1 MKNLLPKT
9 LIALLAV
16 FFTAQAQA
24 APPTLYGNLI
34 YTGSWGAEDATK
46 AGIYSF
52 AADASGDVSPEY
64 IPEGTNIYGNGG
76 AVYVDGKY
84 YVLTHVP
91 NTGSIQKNTLY
102 VYDISDWSLLE
113 QKDAPLT
120 TSANDLTYCPVD
132 NKVYGTFMNSSASG
146 YVFGTLN
153 LADGSVDVVKA
164 LDIQDELGPMP
175 ILALAADTAGDIYG
189 VGADGNLYRFDRTTG
204 DYTLIGATGFIP
216 ARWNQS
222 ATFDFTTKEMYWAAC
237 NADRSALFK
246 IDLATGHATSLRE
259 FTDDEEFVGL
269 YSTSSVAD
277 LNGPQA
283 VTDLT
288 VDLDGAALAGT
299 ISFTLPSLTIAGN
312 DIQGDID
319 YTVEDNGAVMFRDTG
334 TRGSSVTRDIS
345 LTEGLHRLVVYAS
358 TAAGKGASARITVFA
373 GNDTPAMPTGLSV
386 QKDGDA
392 VNIAWNAVTTG
403 ANKGYVDPS
412 AVTYTVTRT
421 PGDVIVAEGLA
432 ATSYTDT
439 QLPVSLAEY
448 TYRVHAVCAGKKGV
462 DAVSESITLGSVM
475 EAPFSLDLT
484 KENEFKF
491 FSTEDANRDSKT
503 WVWSVNGAVCNYSNI
518 QSSDDWL
525 ISPFINLKAGFQYT
539 ITLEMRAG
547 NSRYAETYEIMA
559 GLSKDIADLT
569 IPVLEDGAMTNNT
582 RHPET
587 VIFTPE
593 TDGAYC
599 FGIHCTSPK
608 RQYNLYVYTFSIA
621 EPVSLK
627 APVASS
633 EVSATAGAE
642 GALQATIKAMSPAK
656 AVDGSDLTS
665 LERAEVTNLTTGKT
679 VDTVTSPAV
688 GSEISVTDNEAAN
701 GFNEYSVVFYNAAG
715 KGYAAT
721 TKVYVGEDTPIP
733 VTDVALRQEN
743 DAAILTWTAPTQGV
757 NGGYINTAGL
767 RYRVALA
774 SNNADVATDISE
786 CTYVDKNQDAA
797 TQHTLQYTVYAFN
810 NTGESKGYNSN
821 MLIFGNAYDA
831 PFAESFPG
839 GKTSMNPW
847 ITVKGNDGGYPEWTA
862 STKSMLDTTDPSQDG
877 DLGWMKY
884 SSKGTITLQSPII
897 DIASLGEPQL
907 KFWYKAAEDTGD
919 AVSLQVLLSTD
930 RGLTWIP
937 ATSLDVSST
946 EWKIDKISLAS
957 VKGCKN
963 LQIAFKASCMVYQDM
978 YLDNITVADTY
989 DYDLGIVSLTG
1000 PTTPVAGTTGKY
1012 AVKISNNGT
1021 AAAAT
1026 YTVEIYGNDRL
1037 LTSVP
1042 GHEIAPDGIYV
1053 AEIDVTVPVNFT
1065 RTTLTA
1071 KINCADDKYAA
1082 NNEATL
1088 DITATTPRLPVIET
1102 LAGTSGVAGVTLNWE
1117 RPATERNPSAITD
1130 DLESL
1135 TAWDF
1140 GGVTAGSPSG
1150 TIGDYNIYDG
1160 DGTATVVASSYMKQP
1175 NGGNPM
1181 AFQVN
1186 KNGNP
1191 YPDVDLNT
1199 FSINSHSG
1207 NHSLMAWGAVEG
1219 ASSDW
1224 LILPELFPGE
1234 TTISF
1239 WAHATPMGYGSSPA
1253 EKLEVLYSATGN
1265 DIADFTSFIKDVDV
1279 PSGFTSDPEKG
1290 FHFFEYTLPSDAKYA
1305 AVRVSLSTT
1314 ANKSVVIDDIRYTAA
1329 SSPKEKL
1336 EISGYNVYRD
1346 GVLIGTTDTESYTDQ
1361 TGEGHHVYNV
1371 TTRYDKGESPFSNDV
1386 DVEMSGIED
1395 VTVETGSGT
1404 LRYYNLQG
1412 IEVKNPARGTVYIVV
1427 SADGTTTKR
1436 IVR

>member
-1 MKNLLPKT
+1 MKRMLSKT
-9 LIALLAV
+9 LIVFWAV
-16 FFTAQAQA
+16 FIA
-24 APPTLYGNLI
+24 ALAHAAPPPTLYGNLI

-52 AADASGDVSPEY
+52 PAAESGDVFPEFV
-64 IPEGTNIYGNGG
+64 PEGTNIYGNGG

-84 YVLTHVP
+84 YVLTHEP
-91 NTGSIQKNTLY
+91 NTGSIRKNTLY
-102 VYDISDWSLLE
+102 VYDTSDWSLLE
-113 QKDAPLT
+113 QKDVPLT
-120 TSANDLTYCPVD
+120 TSANDLTWCPVD
-132 NKVYGTFMNSSASG
+132 NNIYGTFLNSSASG

-153 LADGSVDVVKA
+153 LSDGTINVIKPIE
-164 LDIQDELGPMP
+164 IQDELGPMP

-189 VGADGNLYRFDRTTG
+189 IGADGNLYRFNRTTG
-204 DYTLIGATGFIP
+204 DCTMIGATGFIP

-246 IDLATGHATSLRE
+246 IDLTNDLATSVRE

-283 VTDLT
+283 VEGLT
-288 VDLDGAALAGT
+288 VNLDGAALSGT
-299 ISFTLPSLTIAGN
+299 ISFTLPSVTIAG
-312 DIQGDID
+312 DEIQGDLD
-319 YTVEDNGAVMFRDTG
+319 YTVEDNGTELLRGTG
-334 TRGSSVTRDIS
+334 TRGSHVSRDIS
-345 LTEGLHRLVVYAS
+345 LSEGLHRLAVYAS
-358 TAAGKGASARITVFA
+358 TADGTGASTRTTVFA
-373 GNDTPAMPTGLSV
+373 GNDTPAMPAGLSV
-386 QKDGDA
+386 EKDGDA
-392 VNIAWNAVTTG
+392 VNITWNAVTTG

-412 AVTYTVTRT
+412 AVTYTVTRM
-421 PGDVIVAEGLA
+421 PDAVILAENLN

-439 QLPVSLAEY
+439 RLPATLAEY
-448 TYRVHAVCAGKKGV
+448 TYRVHAVCAGKTGA
-462 DAVSESITLGSVM
+462 DAVSEPITLGSVM
-475 EAPFSLDLT
+475 EAPLALDLT
-484 KENEFKF
+484 KESDFKF
-491 FSTEDANRDSKT
+491 FSTVDANTDNAT
-503 WVWSVNGAVCNYSNI
+503 WMWSVNGVMCRYSNT
-518 QSSDDWL
+518 QNSDDWL
-525 ISPFINLKAGFQYT
+525 ISPSINLKAGFQYT

-547 NSRYAETYEIMA
+547 NSRYTETYEIMA
-559 GLSKDIADLT
+559 GLSNDIADLT
-569 IPVLEDGAMTNNT
+569 IQVLENGAMTNNI

-593 TDGAYC
+593 TDGTYC

-627 APVASS
+627 APVAPS
-633 EVSATAGAE
+633 EVSATAGAD
-642 GALQATIKAMSPAK
+642 GVLQATITATSPTT
-656 AVDGSDLTS
+656 AVDGSDLES
-665 LERAEVTNLTTGKT
+665 LLKAEVTNLTTGKIVGT
-679 VDTVTSPAV
+679 VPAPPAKI
-688 GSEISVTDNEAAN
+688 EVTDTEAAN

-721 TKVYVGEDTPIP
+721 TKVYVGEDTPMP
-733 VTDVALRQEN
+733 VTDVALSQEN

-757 NGGYINTAGL
+757 NGGYINTSGL
-767 RYRVALA
+767 RYRVALT
-774 SNNADVATDISE
+774 SNSADVATGISE
-786 CTYVDKNQDAA
+786 CTYIDNNQDAA
-797 TQHTLQYTVYAFN
+797 TQHPLQYTVYASN
-810 NTGESKGYNSN
+810 NTGESTGYNSN
-821 MLIFGNAYDA
+821 MLIFGNAHDA

-839 GKTSMNPW
+839 GKTSMTPW

-862 STKSMLDTTDPSQDG
+862 TTKSMLDTTDPSQDG

-946 EWKIDKISLAS
+946 EWKICKVSLTS

-963 LQIAFKASCMVYQDM
+963 LQIAFRASCMVYQDM

-989 DYDLGIVSLTG
+989 DHDLGIVSLTG
-1000 PTTPVAGTTGKY
+1000 PTAPVAGTAGKY

-1026 YTVEIYGNDRL
+1026 YTVDIYGNDRL

-1042 GHEIAPDGIYV
+1042 GQGIDPDNTYV

-1065 RTTLTA
+1065 RTALTA
-1071 KINCADDKYAA
+1071 RINYSEDKYMA

-1102 LAGTSGVAGVTLNWE
+1102 LAGTSGAAGVTLTWE

-1130 DLESL
+1130 DLETL
-1135 TAWDF
+1135 TDWDF

-1160 DGTATVVASSYMKQP
+1160 DGVATVVANLYMKQP

-1191 YPDVDLNT
+1191 YPDVDLNSY
-1199 FSINSHSG
+1199 SINSHSG

-1234 TTISF
+1234 TAISF
-1239 WAHATPMGYGSSPA
+1239 WAHATPMSYGSSPA
-1253 EKLEVLYSATGN
+1253 EKLEVLYSTTSN
-1265 DIADFTSFIKDVDV
+1265 DIADFKSFATDVEV
-1279 PSGFTSDPEKG
+1279 PAGFTSDPEKG

-1305 AVRVSLSTT
+1305 AVRVSLSTM
-1314 ANKSVVIDDIRYTAA
+1314 ANKSVVIDDISYTAA
-1329 SSPKEKL
+1329 SSPMEKL
-1336 EISGYNVYRD
+1336 EITGYNVYRD
-1346 GVLIGTTDTESYTDQ
+1346 GVLIGSTDTESYTDK
-1361 TGEGHHVYNV
+1361 TDDGHHVYNV
-1371 TTRYDKGESPFSNDV
+1371 TTRYDMGESPFSNDV

-1395 VTVETGSGT
+1395 VTVGAASGT

-1412 IEVKNPARGTVYIVV
+1412 IEVKNPARGTIYIVV